1 MNLINL
7 ENVAKAYGPK
17 PLLDAVSLG
26 LDEGDRVGV
35 VGRNGGGKSTL
46 VSVLARET
54 EPDDGRVT
62 HARGIRLG
70 YLTQRDAFAET
81 ATVRSV
87 VLGDRA
93 EHEWAGDV
101 RVREILG
108 GLLADLDLD
117 APLAGMSGGERR
129 RVALARL
136 LVPES
141 DLLLLDEPTNHLDI
155 EAIDWL
161 ARHLRGRKV
170 ALLVVTHDRWFLD
183 EVTDRTWEV
192 VDGRVE
198 RYEGGYSAYVLA
210 KAERSR
216 IAAATE
222 AKRQNLL
229 RKELAWLRRGPQA
242 RTSKPKF
249 RVDAA
254 QALIADEPPARDAV
268 ELTRFATARLGK
280 TVYDLEDVSVRL
292 GDRDL
297 FQRMTW
303 RLGPGDRVG
312 LVGVNGSGK
321 STLLR
326 LLDGS
331 VRAVSGTVVQGK
343 TVQLA
348 HLSQNLEDLD
358 PSRRVLESV
367 EEIRRRITVGKREW
381 TASQLLERL
390 GFAGDRQWTPIG
402 DLSGGERRRLQ
413 LLRLLMA
420 EPNVL
425 LLDEPTNDL
434 DIETLT
440 EVEDL
445 LDGWPGTLVVV
456 SHDRYFLERITDHVV
471 ALLGDGRVSL
481 LPGGVDE
488 YLERRA
494 AGTAPKPG
502 VVRDEPAPAPPSPR
516 RAARTG
522 RPARSSTASNA
533 AWRSSPGNR
542 PPSTSSSPRTP
553 PTTPSSRSWT
563 PGSRRSRPRPPTSR
577 KSGSC
582 SPRTSASRVMT
593 CRRGRPAQRAVLALG
608 AKRKPLGVT
617 GRRGRAGF

>member
-7 ENVAKAYGPK
+7 ENVAKAYGPE

-54 EPDDGRVT
+54 EPDTGRVT
-62 HARGIRLG
+62 HSRGLRLG
-70 YLTQRDAFAET
+70 HLAQRDDFAEA
-81 ATVRSV
+81 ATIRSV

-101 RVREILG
+101 RVRDVLD
-108 GLLADLDLD
+108 GLLADLIANAGLD
-117 APLAGMSGGERR
+117 APLAAMSGGERR

-155 EAIDWL
+155 EAIAWL
-161 ARHLRGRKV
+161 ARHLRGRKSAV
-170 ALLVVTHDRWFLD
+170 LVVTHDRWFLD

-192 VDGRVE
+192 VDGNVE

-210 KAERSR
+210 KAERAR

-254 QALIADEPPARDAV
+254 QALIADEPPLRDSV

-280 TVYDLEDVSVRL
+280 TVYDAEDVTVRV
-292 GDRDL
+292 GRDDGARTI
-297 FQRMTW
+297 FERMTW

-331 VRAVSGTVVQGK
+331 VSPVSGTVVQGK

-348 HLSQNLEDLD
+348 HLTQNLEDLE

-367 EEIRRRITVGKREW
+367 EEIRRRITVGKRDW

-390 GFAGDRQWTPIG
+390 GFHRERQWTPVG
-402 DLSGGERRRLQ
+402 DLSGGERRRLH
-413 LLRLLMA
+413 LLRLLMG

-456 SHDRYFLERITDHVV
+456 SHDRYFLERVTDHVV
-471 ALLGDGRVSL
+471 ALLGDGRVSM

-488 YLERRA
+488 YLDRRA

-502 VVRDEPAPAPPSPR
+502 RAENAAVPVAKTAPAAKTAAKTAPASAAKPKGGQDWKARKELDRLER
-516 RAARTG
+516 RLEKLAGQEADLHEQLAAHATDYAKLQELDG
-522 RPARSSTASNA
+522 RLKEIQAEA
-533 AWRSSPGNR
+533 ATVEEEWL
-542 PPSTSSSPRTP
+542 
-553 PTTPSSRSWT
+553 
-563 PGSRRSRPRPPTSR
+563 
-577 KSGSC
+577 
-582 SPRTSASRVMT
+582 M
-593 CRRGRPAQRAVLALG
+593 LAEDLG
-608 AKRKPLGVT
+608 
-617 GRRGRAGF
+617 

>member
-1 MNLINL
+1 MNLINV
-7 ENVAKAYGPK
+7 ENISKSYGPS
-17 PLLDAVSLG
+17 PLLSGVSLG
-26 LDEGDRVGV
+26 LDEGDRIGV

-46 VSVLARET
+46 VAILARRLG
-54 EPDDGRVT
+54 PDDGRVT
-62 HARGIRLG
+62 HTGGLRMG
-70 YLTQRDAFAET
+70 YLTQRDDFPDG

-87 VLGDRA
+87 VLGDRP
-93 EHEWAGDV
+93 EHEWAGDT
-101 RVREILG
+101 RVREVLS
-108 GLLADLDLD
+108 GLLSDLSLD
-117 APLAGMSGGERR
+117 SPIAGMSGGERR
-129 RVALARL
+129 RTALARL

-141 DLLLLDEPTNHLDI
+141 DLLVLDEPTNHLDI

-161 ARHLRGRKV
+161 ARHLKARRV

-192 VDGRVE
+192 VDGKVE
-198 RYEGGYSAYVLA
+198 RYEGGYSAFVLA

-216 IAAATE
+216 ISAATE

-254 QALIADEPPARDAV
+254 QALIADEPPLRDSV
-268 ELTRFATARLGK
+268 ELTQFATARLGK
-280 TVYDLEDVSVRL
+280 TVFDLEDVTVTIGGNDIFERL
-292 GDRDL
+292 
-297 FQRMTW
+297 TW
-303 RLGPGDRVG
+303 QLGPGDRLG

-326 LLDGS
+326 LLDGEVHPTS
-331 VRAVSGTVVQGK
+331 GRMVRGK

-348 HLSQNLEDLD
+348 HLSQNLDELD
-358 PSRRVLESV
+358 PDRRVLESV
-367 EEIRRRITVGKREW
+367 EEIKRRITVGKREW

-390 GFAGDRQWTPIG
+390 GFRGDRQWTPVG

-413 LLRLLMA
+413 VLRLLMG

-440 EVEDL
+440 ELEDI

-456 SHDRYFLERITDHVV
+456 SHDRYFLERVTDRVV
-471 ALLGDGRVSL
+471 ALLGNGKVSF

-488 YLERRA
+488 YLGRRASGQATTKTAEAVRAAAQAPQAAAAKPKSSGQDWKARKELDRLERRLEKLAKQQA
-494 AGTAPKPG
+494 ALH
-502 VVRDEPAPAPPSPR
+502 EQL
-516 RAARTG
+516 AAHATDYG
-522 RPARSSTASNA
+522 RLQELDAELKALQAEA
-533 AWRSSPGNR
+533 AEVEEEWL
-542 PPSTSSSPRTP
+542 
-553 PTTPSSRSWT
+553 
-563 PGSRRSRPRPPTSR
+563 
-577 KSGSC
+577 
-582 SPRTSASRVMT
+582 M
-593 CRRGRPAQRAVLALG
+593 LAED
-608 AKRKPLGVT
+608 VE
-617 GRRGRAGF
+617 

>member
-161 ARHLRGRKV
+161 ARHLRDRKV

-183 EVTDRTWEV
+183 AVTDRTWEV

-254 QALIADEPPARDAV
+254 QALIADEPPARDSV

-280 TVYDLEDVSVRL
+280 TVYDIEDVSVRL

-331 VRAVSGTVVQGK
+331 VRPVSGTVVQGK

-348 HLSQNLEDLD
+348 HLSQNLEELD
-358 PSRRVLESV
+358 PARRVLESV

-390 GFAGDRQWTPIG
+390 GFAGDRQWTPVG

-445 LDGWPGTLVVV
+445 LDG
-456 SHDRYFLERITDHVV
+456 
-471 ALLGDGRVSL
+471 
-481 LPGGVDE
+481 
-488 YLERRA
+488 
-494 AGTAPKPG
+494 
-502 VVRDEPAPAPPSPR
+502 
-516 RAARTG
+516 
-522 RPARSSTASNA
+522 
-533 AWRSSPGNR
+533 
-542 PPSTSSSPRTP
+542 
-553 PTTPSSRSWT
+553 
-563 PGSRRSRPRPPTSR
+563 
-577 KSGSC
+577 
-582 SPRTSASRVMT
+582 
-593 CRRGRPAQRAVLALG
+593 
-608 AKRKPLGVT
+608 
-617 GRRGRAGF
+617 

>member
-7 ENVAKAYGPK
+7 ENVAKAYGPQ

-70 YLTQRDAFAET
+70 YLTQRDAFAEN

-87 VLGDRA
+87 VVGDRA

-161 ARHLRGRKV
+161 ARHLRARKV

-280 TVYDLEDVSVRL
+280 TVYDIEDVSVRL

-331 VRAVSGTVVQGK
+331 VRPVSGTVVQGK

-348 HLSQNLEDLD
+348 HLSQNLEELD
-358 PSRRVLESV
+358 PARRVLESV

-390 GFAGDRQWTPIG
+390 GFAGDRQWTPVG

-502 VVRDEPAPAPPSPR
+502 AVRDEPAPAAPKPKAGGQDWKARKELDRLER
-516 RAARTG
+516 RLEKLAGQQAALHEQLAAHATDYAKLQELD
-522 RPARSSTASNA
+522 ARLKEIQAEA
-533 AWRSSPGNR
+533 AGVEEEWL
-542 PPSTSSSPRTP
+542 
-553 PTTPSSRSWT
+553 
-563 PGSRRSRPRPPTSR
+563 
-577 KSGSC
+577 
-582 SPRTSASRVMT
+582 M
-593 CRRGRPAQRAVLALG
+593 LAEDLG
-608 AKRKPLGVT
+608 
-617 GRRGRAGF
+617 

>member
-1 MNLINL
+1 MNLINC
-7 ENVAKAYGPK
+7 ETVSKAYGPK

-26 LDEGDRVGV
+26 VDDDDRIGV

-46 VSVLARET
+46 VALLTRRV
-54 EPDDGRVT
+54 EPDSGRVT
-62 HARGIRLG
+62 HARGLRLG
-70 YLTQRDAFAET
+70 HLSQRDEFPES
-81 ATVRSV
+81 ATVAST
-87 VLGDRA
+87 VLGDRP
-93 EHEWAGDV
+93 EHEWAGDT
-101 RVREILG
+101 RVRDILS
-108 GLLADLDLD
+108 GLLGDLALD

-141 DLLLLDEPTNHLDI
+141 DLVVLDEPTNHLDI

-161 ARHLRGRKV
+161 ARHLKARRG
-170 ALLVVTHDRWFLD
+170 ALVVVTHDRWFLD
-183 EVTDRTWEV
+183 EVTERTWEV

-210 KAERSR
+210 KAERAR

-222 AKRQNLL
+222 EKRQNLL

-254 QALIADEPPARDAV
+254 QALIADEPPPRDTV

-280 TVYDLEDVSVRL
+280 TVFDLEDVSVSL
-292 GDRDL
+292 DGRDL
-297 FQRMTW
+297 FQRVTW

-326 LLDGS
+326 LLDGERGPDAGRI
-331 VRAVSGTVVQGK
+331 VRGK
-343 TVQLA
+343 TVKLA
-348 HLSQNLEDLD
+348 HLSQNLEELD

-367 EEIRRRITVGKREW
+367 EEIRRRITVGRREW
-381 TASQLLERL
+381 TAGQLLERL
-390 GFAGDRQWTPIG
+390 GFRGDAQWTPVG

-413 LLRLLMA
+413 LLRLLMD

-440 EVEDL
+440 ELEDI

-456 SHDRYFLERITDHVV
+456 SHDRYFLERVTDHVV
-471 ALLGDGRVSL
+471 ALLGDGRVSM

-488 YLERRA
+488 YL
-494 AGTAPKPG
+494 
-502 VVRDEPAPAPPSPR
+502 
-516 RAARTG
+516 
-522 RPARSSTASNA
+522 
-533 AWRSSPGNR
+533 
-542 PPSTSSSPRTP
+542 
-553 PTTPSSRSWT
+553 
-563 PGSRRSRPRPPTSR
+563 SRRTAA
-577 KSGSC
+577 K
-582 SPRTSASRVMT
+582 AAAAEV
-593 CRRGRPAQRAVLALG
+593 RPAQAAPAKPRDAQRHWKARKELDRLERRLDKLARQEKELHEQL
-608 AKRKPLGVT
+608 AAHATDYERLQELDARLREVQAEAAEVEEQWLLLAED
-617 GRRGRAGF
+617 AG

>member
-331 VRAVSGTVVQGK
+331 VRAVAGTVVQGK

-358 PSRRVLESV
+358 PSRRVQESV

-502 VVRDEPAPAPPSPR
+502 VVRDEPAPAPPKPKAGGQDWKARKELDRLER
-516 RAARTG
+516 RLEKLAGQQAALHEQLAAHATDYAKLQELD
-522 RPARSSTASNA
+522 ARLKEIQAEA
-533 AWRSSPGNR
+533 ADVEEEWL
-542 PPSTSSSPRTP
+542 
-553 PTTPSSRSWT
+553 
-563 PGSRRSRPRPPTSR
+563 
-577 KSGSC
+577 
-582 SPRTSASRVMT
+582 M
-593 CRRGRPAQRAVLALG
+593 LAEDLG
-608 AKRKPLGVT
+608 
-617 GRRGRAGF
+617 